1 MLGATIILPLPCHL
15 GGSDLI
21 GLARPDLGQE
31 LFRLHL
37 LSQTFVEQGRGFR
50 HVQCAA
56 HA

>member
-1 MLGATIILPLPCHL
+1 MTMMFRVIIILPLPCHL

-37 LSQTFVEQGRGFR
+37 LSQTFVQQGRGFR
-50 HVQCAA
+50 HAQ
-56 HA
+56 